1 MILYKPRKKSTK
13 KYGGIYN
20 RFAAMDARGICST
33 GWRLPTQADYS
44 TLRAYVDP
52 SGNDSSDYANIAGM
66 HLKYAGIEYWND
78 PNTGAD
84 NSYNFNARSA
94 SIRDG
99 DYTGEFS
106 SIGYNAAYWTS
117 SNLYGY
123 PIAISLANNSAILQV
138 AGYSPTPNSGLSIRL
153 VKTSLGIDEVLND
166 GQAAT
171 PYIGNDGKTYQTV
184 KIGLQ
189 VWLAQ
194 NLRETK
200 YTNGELIPLVEDNT
214 SWILLMDG
222 AMCYYNND
230 ITNA

>member
-1 MILYKPRKKSTK
+1 MSMILYKPRKKSTK

-33 GWRLPTQADYS
+33 GWRLPTQADYHA
-44 TLRAYVDP
+44 LCAYIDP
-52 SGNDSSDYANIAGM
+52 TGTDEANISGM

-84 NSYNFNARSA
+84 NSYNFNARSVPV
-94 SIRDG
+94 RDG
-99 DYTGEFS
+99 DYTGEFAQ
-106 SIGYNAAYWTS
+106 IGYTATFWTS

-138 AGYSPTPNSGLSIRL
+138 VGYGPTVNTGLSIRL
-153 VKTSLGIDEVLND
+153 VKTSLGIDGVLND
-166 GQAAT
+166 GETAT
-171 PYIGNDGKTYQTV
+171 HYIGNDGKTYQTV

-200 YTNGELIPLVEDNT
+200 YTNGEQIPLVADNT